1 MARVPAEPAFDV
13 PALLARERGA
23 LMSSLH
29 RLEPRDWERRTACPA
44 WRVRD
49 LVSHIWCTDL
59 HVLSRLRDGYGPLD
73 AGRGA
78 EAPSR
83 DAVTVAVNEHNER
96 WVAATRGLSPRV
108 LVDRLQE
115 SGPQVT
121 TVFRVG
127 DPGAPAE
134 PVTWAGGG
142 PQPLWFCGAREL
154 TERFVHQQQLR
165 AAVGQVPFDDDEVV
179 AAVVDTFSHAF
190 PAALA
195 GVTAPAGT
203 TVAVAVEDATI
214 RRRWTFTREERGWMG
229 RNDTADDAAAS
240 LRTDPDAFWRLLS
253 GNLSSAEQVQRV
265 DLAGTPTLFAAL
277 RDTRAVLI

>member
-1 MARVPAEPAFDV
+1 MATVPAEPAFDV
-13 PALLARERGA
+13 AALLARERGA
-23 LMSSLH
+23 LMASLH
-29 RLEPRDWERRTACPA
+29 RLGPEDWDRRTPCPG
-44 WRVRD
+44 WQVRD
-49 LVSHIWCTDL
+49 LVSHLWSTDL
-59 HVLSRLRDGYGPLD
+59 HVLSRLRDGHRTDPGTD
-73 AGRGA
+73 GS
-78 EAPSR
+78 PSR
-83 DAVTVAVNEHNER
+83 DAVTAAVDEHNER

-127 DPGAPAE
+127 DLRAPAE
-134 PVTWAGGG
+134 PVAWVGTR

-165 AAVGQVPFDDDEVV
+165 TAVGQLPFDDPDVL

-195 GVTAPAGT
+195 PIQAPEGTA
-203 TVAVAVEDATI
+203 VSVVVEDAELV
-214 RRRWTFTREERGWMG
+214 RRWAFTRTPAGWIG
-229 RNDTADDAAAS
+229 TDGTAPDAVAS
-240 LRTDPDAFWRLLS
+240 LRTDPEAFWRLLS
-253 GNLSSAEQVQRV
+253 GGLSRTEQVHRV

-277 RDTRAVLI
+277 RDTRAVLV